1 MKKHQ
6 LIKKINSIIILL
18 LLGLCLLSCNNQ
30 SSKQENL
37 SNLEQQEI
45 IGEKE
50 QYVDEYKF
58 KVIFKQEKSSEHIYA
73 DLSIETNKGN
83 TIFSKQIGTTSI
95 DWLNKDGD
103 IVSIDYTID
112 NTLARD
118 NQAKFSGRMFLDYTF
133 FTLADLNF
141 DGKNEILIQ
150 QDFGG
155 GQRGLS
161 RYSLYTFPE
170 LKLLLDS
177 NDNGFEID
185 PYWSIDIHNQRIIAY
200 GSNGCCCNTFN
211 IYEWNT
217 TKTGLIQRKEVREIG
232 CYQEN
237 DFGYIVLRH
246 TIFDNEGYYSD
257 HFEENIIF
265 EDKTLKGDYYSYSD
279 RKDVLYR
286 GLKYK

>member
-1 MKKHQ
+1 
-6 LIKKINSIIILL
+6 
-18 LLGLCLLSCNNQ
+18 
-30 SSKQENL
+30 
-37 SNLEQQEI
+37 
-45 IGEKE
+45 
-50 QYVDEYKF
+50 
-58 KVIFKQEKSSEHIYA
+58 
-73 DLSIETNKGN
+73 
-83 TIFSKQIGTTSI
+83 
-95 DWLNKDGD
+95 
-103 IVSIDYTID
+103 
-112 NTLARD
+112 
-118 NQAKFSGRMFLDYTF
+118 MFLDYTF

-185 PYWSIDIHNQRIIAY
+185 PYWSIDIHNQRIIAF

>member
-18 LLGLCLLSCNNQ
+18 SLGLCLLGCNNQ

-185 PYWSIDIHNQRIIAY
+185 PYWSIDIHNQRIIAF

-211 IYEWNT
+211 IYD
-217 TKTGLIQRKEVREIG
+217 GIQ
-232 CYQEN
+232 
-237 DFGYIVLRH
+237 
-246 TIFDNEGYYSD
+246 
-257 HFEENIIF
+257 
-265 EDKTLKGDYYSYSD
+265 LKLD
-279 RKDVLYR
+279 
-286 GLKYK
+286 